1 MDARIDKC
9 HPKFLTNCLMDQLW
23 CCHSNFFLHFL
34 RVCLESETEIVSMHM
49 CVCAPEDARTHLPS
63 DCLAA
68 VFQAHGRS
76 LWQFRRERGE
86 RGRESDRD
94 WVRVREREREREE
107 GEGGSLPSQPGS
119 LSAYTIFQLNLKL
132 SNVGYA
138 ARVSSIFP
146 KRSAISC
153 FGTHGALTDTHGE
166 YTPYSPVLLVAR
178 AFGIVT
184 YREIT
189 V

>member
-1 MDARIDKC
+1 
-9 HPKFLTNCLMDQLW
+9 MDQLL
-23 CCHSNFFLHFL
+23 CCRCVFFPPFL
-34 RVCLESETEIVSMHM
+34 RVCLETETEIVSMHM
-49 CVCAPEDARTHLPS
+49 CARLRMRVHI
-63 DCLAA
+63 CG
-68 VFQAHGRS
+68 VIV
-76 LWQFRRERGE
+76 WQRYFRHMVGLYDSFTGK
-86 RGRESDRD
+86 RGREGE
-94 WVRVREREREREE
+94 RVIEAEWE

-119 LSAYTIFQLNLKL
+119 LSAYTIFQLNLRL

-138 ARVSSIFP
+138 ARVSSIFH

-166 YTPYSPVLLVAR
+166 YTPYSLLLLVAC